1 MSSEEL
7 RVSEPMLF
15 FIFVPIPT
23 LRNTIPT
30 IAMCAPLFSANLCCD
45 WLTIFQTVRSC
56 RQINVGSERRLGHF
70 LFCGHN
76 TTPFGLAAA
85 GSLPILSLSS
95 PSSLITPRFHF
106 NDFLVALG
114 GPVNHPTES
123 AEWSSPQN
131 KATSSLKC
139 SDTIVSNIVAIDA
152 TYPQPVDILLNHS
165 FLYDQICPEM
175 TFYKSGNHCR
185 SRTDGKDAFGS
196 QL

>member
-1 MSSEEL
+1 MNQC
-7 RVSEPMLF
+7 F

-30 IAMCAPLFSANLCCD
+30 IAMCAPLFSANLCFE

-85 GSLPILSLSS
+85 GSLPILSLF
-95 PSSLITPRFHF
+95 PLPSLITPRFHF

-114 GPVNHPTES
+114 GPVNHPSVGRVEFAS
-123 AEWSSPQN
+123 KQSHFI
-131 KATSSLKC
+131 SLVFSYNCFKHRC
-139 SDTIVSNIVAIDA
+139 
-152 TYPQPVDILLNHS
+152 Y
-165 FLYDQICPEM
+165 
-175 TFYKSGNHCR
+175 
-185 SRTDGKDAFGS
+185 
-196 QL
+196 